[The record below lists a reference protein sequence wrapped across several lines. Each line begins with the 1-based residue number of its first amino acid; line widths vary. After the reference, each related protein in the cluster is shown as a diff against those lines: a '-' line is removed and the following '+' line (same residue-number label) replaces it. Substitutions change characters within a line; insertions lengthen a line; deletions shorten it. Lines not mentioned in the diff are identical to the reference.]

1 MASAVP
7 PNRCGSADTTRS
19 EDPLDGKPSEDAR
32 LTHVDSCSSLP
43 EAGDDLVPC
52 SRRNSSQPNQQYGRN
67 EEFGSETLMH
77 LLANA
82 STLLT
87 AQDLELPPNDPR
99 ALLPTPFAPGQSART
114 LSEQELKR
122 KREQENK
129 EWHAWRSKTALPS
142 ERADPKRDLP
152 LGRGRARPLPTIRG
166 RARSNESSAGD
177 PLFQQQRKPQQP
189 LLQQQQQQQHLLNFQ
204 RQLSGGLLNRQ
215 QISPMQL
222 MYPPNAPQ
230 LAFQQPDRMG
240 VGAGVGL
247 RQLDAFGGN
256 ASNNMML
263 PDNFASAFALAA
275 NNGRDRTGLNNW
287 LLHQQQAEA
296 STTENRSSINNA
308 NAPMMQESTKTATRR
323 VDMGSF
329 GENNVSDKSRSH
341 RWTQRYNELI
351 EFKRVEGVSFI
362 DFQLC
367 SRFLFVC

>member
-1 MASAVP
+1 MASTVP
-7 PNRCGSADTTRS
+7 PDRCGSADTAKS

-32 LTHVDSCSSLP
+32 LTLTHVDSCSSLP

-129 EWHAWRSKTALPS
+129 EWHAWRSKTSLPS

-152 LGRGRARPLPTIRG
+152 LGRGRARPLPTLRG

-177 PLFQQQRKPQQP
+177 PLFQQQQRQPQQP
-189 LLQQQQQQQHLLNFQ
+189 LLQQQQQQHLLNLQ

-230 LAFQQPDRMG
+230 LSFQQPARMG
-240 VGAGVGL
+240 IDAGVGVGL

-256 ASNNMML
+256 ANSNNMML
-263 PDNFASAFALAA
+263 PNNFASAFALAA
-275 NNGRDRTGLNNW
+275 NNGIDRAGLNNW

-296 STTENRSSINNA
+296 STTENRNGINNA
-308 NAPMMQESTKTATRR
+308 NTPMMQESTKTATRR

-341 RWTQRYNELI
+341 RWTQRYNELL
-351 EFKRVEGVSFI
+351 EFKRVEGVSCI
-362 DFQLC
+362 DF
-367 SRFLFVC
+367 